1 MAIDVNNVL
10 RFYFGHVFSC
20 FNVFFVS
27 KRFLFKKRWQSSETF
42 TYLLCLTHF
51 VTALRAISWAL
62 GVELNKRF
70 FLNLSRFLRF

>member
-1 MAIDVNNVL
+1 MAIDVNNVFTFL
-10 RFYFGHVFSC
+10 FWSRFF
-20 FNVFFVS
+20 VFFVS

-70 FLNLSRFLRF
+70 FKFVTFLRF